1 MAEYPEVDRTG
12 LHSLRSYARAKGIQ
26 EDLAVKVYE
35 EQVER
40 LGKTARVRR
49 FLPVL
54 AEKHTKDILRTT
66 STRGA

>member
-12 LHSLRSYARAKGIQ
+12 LHSLRSYARA
-26 EDLAVKVYE
+26 KVYE

-54 AEKHTKDILRTT
+54 AEKHTKDILRTA
-66 STRGA
+66 GAR